1 MEFAIKFVLIFA
13 VVYGIYMIFT
23 AILAIVGHNELSSV
37 GIDDRE
43 NPIIIP
49 GQADTLEYYVRCALW
64 TAAFEKKEIE
74 IVINEAD
81 DDFLETEEIAKAIC
95 SAHKNIFYIRR

>member
-23 AILAIVGHNELSSV
+23 AILAIVGHNELSSA

-43 NPIIIP
+43 TPIIIP
-49 GQADTLEYYVRCALW
+49 GHSETLEHYVRCALW
-64 TAAFEKKEIE
+64 TSAFEKKEIK
-74 IVINEAD
+74 IVIDEAD
-81 DDFLETEEIAKAIC
+81 GDFSETEEIAKVIC
-95 SAHKNIFYIRR
+95 SEHKNIFYIRR

>member
-23 AILAIVGHNELSSV
+23 AILAIVGHNELSSA

-43 NPIIIP
+43 TPIIIP
-49 GQADTLEYYVRCALW
+49 GHSETLEHYVRCALW
-64 TAAFEKKEIE
+64 TSAFEKKEIK
-74 IVINEAD
+74 IVIDGSESD
-81 DDFLETEEIAKAIC
+81 SSETEEIAKAIC
-95 SAHKNIFYIRR
+95 SEHKNIFYIRR

>member
-23 AILAIVGHNELSSV
+23 AILAIVGHNELSSA

-49 GQADTLEYYVRCALW
+49 GHAETLEYYVRCALW
-64 TAAFEKKEIE
+64 TAAFEKKEIK
-74 IVINEAD
+74 IVIDESD
-81 DDFLETEEIAKAIC
+81 GDFSETEEIAKVIC
-95 SAHKNIFYIRR
+95 SEHKNIFYIRR